1 MYVPPFSGE
10 NVLLHCRAGAHRA
23 GSMAAILV
31 CKLEKLSLDRA
42 IQHVKR
48 GRPIIDVSGWN
59 LRALQDFLLSELWHD
74 DAAKLILKRF

>member
-31 CKLEKLSLDRA
+31 CTLEKLSLDRA

-59 LRALQDFLLSELWHD
+59 LRALQDFLLSEMM
-74 DAAKLILKRF
+74 R